1 MTTQRNALSDGAEGA
16 VNLPAAEP
24 YAELIL
30 KALVAALKLLPAQW
44 SDGWLTLDRA
54 GRWYLNEEGIVGDDL
69 RIAVNAGVH
78 AGHIRQRLSAGVP
91 CIALAERA
99 VRR

>member
-1 MTTQRNALSDGAEGA
+1 MNQRNVLSDGAGVA
-16 VNLPAAEP
+16 VNLQAIEP
-24 YAELIL
+24 YAELML
-30 KALVAALKLLPAQW
+30 KALVAALKHLPAQW

-78 AGHIRQRLSAGVP
+78 AGRIRRRLRAGVP